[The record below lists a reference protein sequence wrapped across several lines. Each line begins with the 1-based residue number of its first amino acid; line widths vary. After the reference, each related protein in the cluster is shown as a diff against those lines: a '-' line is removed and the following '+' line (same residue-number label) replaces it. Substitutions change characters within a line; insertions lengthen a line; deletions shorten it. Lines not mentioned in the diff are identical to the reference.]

1 MKYPTIN
8 NFLSSDIL
16 AGCPNPMPELDSI
29 RVREMLQTEAL
40 DVDKLS
46 ITPPISYRPRCLP
59 VSKLRSVNRCA
70 SESYLRKNF

>member
-16 AGCPNPMPELDSI
+16 AGFPNAMPELDSI

-46 ITPPISYRPRCLP
+46 ITPPKKFRIAHAVHRYPS
-59 VSKLRSVNRCA
+59 
-70 SESYLRKNF
+70 